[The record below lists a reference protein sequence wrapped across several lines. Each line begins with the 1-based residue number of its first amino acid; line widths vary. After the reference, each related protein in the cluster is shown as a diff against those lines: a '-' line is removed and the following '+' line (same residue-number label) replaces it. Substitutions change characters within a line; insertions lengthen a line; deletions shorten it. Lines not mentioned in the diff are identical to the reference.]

1 MILINVAQDISTEIS
16 EIFSSIQG
24 EGVYLGKKQI
34 FVRFGLCNMHCTY
47 CDELPKMQKG
57 AFETFSLEAVLKQ
70 VQDLETQEGE
80 HHSISLTGGEP
91 LFYSK
96 FLEAFLPE
104 LKELGFKTYL
114 ETNGTLPQL
123 LKKHIGLI
131 DIVSMDLKPPS
142 STGDKAFWAEQ
153 AEFLKIAFDS
163 SADVF
168 TKLVVTEKTLDEEIL
183 KCIDLVKNID
193 TKIPFIF
200 QPESELGGPNR
211 NAMQRIEERYFNLAA
226 TFLTDVR
233 NIPQMHKQWGIR

>member
-1 MILINVAQDISTEIS
+1 LINVAQDISTEIS

-57 AFETFSLEAVLKQ
+57 AFETLSLESVLEQ

-91 LFYSK
+91 LFYSN
-96 FLEAFLPE
+96 FLEALLPE
-104 LKELGFKTYL
+104 LKERGFKTYL

-123 LKKHIGLI
+123 LKKHIGLV

-142 STGDKAFWAEQ
+142 STGDRAFWLEQ
-153 AEFLKIAFDS
+153 AEFLKVAHVAS
-163 SADVF
+163 MDVF
-168 TKLVVTEKTLDEEIL
+168 TKLVVTEKILDEEIL
-183 KCIDLVKNID
+183 QCIELVKSID
-193 TKIPFIF
+193 SKIPFIL
-200 QPESELGGPNR
+200 QPVSESGGPNKA
-211 NAMQRIEERYFNLAA
+211 AMKRIEDQYFKLASMH
-226 TFLTDVR
+226 LRDVR
-233 NIPQMHKQWGIR
+233 IIPQMHKVWGIR